1 MDELIYLIVAAFVI
15 FYAYKI
21 YDDNVGLSITG
32 ASFDSN
38 EYKVQSKEDKKEAT
52 NILAKIRKNLN
63 TLYSHLI
70 VNFPQEQTTQNL
82 KNNYNS
88 FSNIMENNNSA
99 STSYTLNKEKIVMCL
114 RNKDDEFVKMNE
126 LMFVAIH
133 EMAHIGTKS
142 IQHTV
147 EFWNNFKFILKE
159 AEKLKLWYYVDY
171 GDFPQDY
178 CGIQINSLPN

>member
-1 MDELIYLIVAAFVI
+1 MFDKHLFVQHMYLI
-15 FYAYKI
+15 
-21 YDDNVGLSITG
+21 
-32 ASFDSN
+32 
-38 EYKVQSKEDKKEAT
+38 T
-52 NILAKIRKNLN
+52 N
-63 TLYSHLI
+63 Y
-70 VNFPQEQTTQNL
+70 PQEKISQNL
-82 KNNYNS
+82 KDNYNS
-88 FSNIMENNNSA
+88 FVNIMENNSDN

-159 AEKLKLWYYVDY
+159 AEKLKLWSYVDY
-171 GDFPQDY
+171 SKFPQDY